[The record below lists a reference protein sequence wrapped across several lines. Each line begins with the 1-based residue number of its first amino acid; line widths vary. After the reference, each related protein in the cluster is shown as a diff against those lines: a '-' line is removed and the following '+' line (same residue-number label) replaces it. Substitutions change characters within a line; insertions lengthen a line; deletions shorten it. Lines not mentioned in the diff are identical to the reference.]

1 VSGLAVEVLVC
12 NQRGLHARAAA
23 KLVRLASTFDA
34 VVSVGKDDTS
44 VTATSILGLMML
56 GAGVGSSLRLQADG
70 REAEP
75 ALKAI
80 AALIQRGFDE

>member
-1 VSGLAVEVLVC
+1 MSGLAVEVLVC